1 MKVLVCVKWVVDV
14 NTKIRVKSDKSGI
27 ETENLKMVMN
37 PFDEIAVE
45 EAVRLKESGKA
56 SEVIVVSCGV
66 EKAQNI
72 LRMALAM
79 GADRAILIHTDDP
92 LQPLGIAKLLK
103 ELANRELPQL
113 ILLGKQSTDDD
124 AAQTGQML
132 AALLDWPQ
140 GIFVSDLKID
150 GNVAQI
156 IREIDEGTEKLSI
169 DLPAVITADLRL
181 NAPRYVTLPN
191 MAKARK
197 KPIEVIT
204 PQELNVSIKSR
215 LELLQV
221 EEPAARSGVEILPD
235 VESLVDKLKNE
246 AKVI

>member
-1 MKVLVCVKWVVDV
+1 MKLLVCVKWVVDV
-14 NTKIRVKSDKSGI
+14 NTKIRVKPDKSGI
-27 ETENLKMVMN
+27 ETENVKMVMN

-45 EAVRLKESGKA
+45 EAVRLKEAGKA
-56 SEVIVVSCGV
+56 SEVVVVSCGV
-66 EKAQNI
+66 DKAQNI

-79 GADRAILIHTDDP
+79 GADRAILIHTEET

-103 ELANRELPQL
+103 ALTEKESPQL

-140 GIFVSDLKID
+140 GIFVSKLQVD
-150 GNVAQI
+150 GNI
-156 IREIDEGTEKLSI
+156 IEVMREIDEGTEKLSLE
-169 DLPAVITADLRL
+169 LPAVITADLRL

-197 KPIEVIT
+197 QPIEVIT
-204 PQELNVSIKSR
+204 PNELNILNKPR
-215 LELLQV
+215 LEVLQV
-221 EEPAARSGVEILPD
+221 EEPASRSGVEILPD
-235 VESLVDKLKNE
+235 VESLVDRLKNE